1 MFKNKSLLITGAT
14 GTFGTNVLEQLKR
27 KNNLKKII
35 IFSRD
40 ENKQFYLQNKLSS
53 DKKFFKKLRFFIG
66 DVRDKERLSKA
77 FKEVDYV
84 LHAAALKHVL
94 AMEYN
99 PEECIKTNILGTQN
113 VIDCSIEA
121 KVKKCLLISTD
132 KAVSPINLYGA
143 TKLCAEKLFLSAN
156 FYGMKRTIFSVL
168 RYGNVSGS
176 RGSLFEIMQNNNNI
190 NITSPNMTRF
200 HITKKEAISHS
211 INCLDRMIGG
221 EIFIPISRSYR
232 LSNIMKIYNN
242 KKYKIIG
249 KKTGEKLH
257 ECLISEA
264 EDMNIFYEKNLY
276 ILYREQK
283 YKKLKKIKINLPFS
297 SNDEKNIYTYS
308 ELKKILKG

>member
-176 RGSLFEIMQNNNNI
+176 RGSLFEIMENNNNI

-200 HITKKEAISHS
+200 HITKKEAISYS

-221 EIFIPISRSYR
+221 EIFIPISRSYK

>member
-200 HITKKEAISHS
+200 HITKKEAISYS

-221 EIFIPISRSYR
+221 EIFIPISRSYK

-249 KKTGEKLH
+249 KKTGEKFH

>member
-1 MFKNKSLLITGAT
+1 MHKNKSLLITGAT
-14 GTFGTNVLEQLKR
+14 GTFGTQVLEKIQ
-27 KNNLKKII
+27 KNNFFKKII

-40 ENKQFYLQNKLSS
+40 ENKQFYLQNQFSK

-66 DVRDKERLSKA
+66 DVRDKERLIKA
-77 FKEVDYV
+77 FREVDYV

-113 VIDCSIEA
+113 VIECSINA

-156 FYGMKRTIFSVL
+156 FYGMKKTIFSIL

-176 RGSLFEIMQNNNNI
+176 RGSLFEIMENDKNI

-200 HITKKEAISHS
+200 HITKKEAISHA
-211 INCLDRMIGG
+211 INCLDKMIGG
-221 EIFIPISRSYR
+221 EIFIPISRSYK
-232 LSNIMKIYNN
+232 LSHIMRIYDD
-242 KKYKIIG
+242 KKYSIIG
-249 KKTGEKLH
+249 KKRGEKLH
-257 ECLISEA
+257 ESLISEA
-264 EDMNIFYEKNLY
+264 EDLNIFYEKNLY
-276 ILYREQK
+276 ILFGNKK
-283 YKKLKKIKINLPFS
+283 YKKLKPTKINLPFS
-297 SNDEKNIYTYS
+297 SNDKKNIYSYS